1 MHRHDDSTH
10 EQDSVLLMILSI
22 IFPDVASG
30 KLGKI
35 RVLPIKGSGARLVST
50 AILENAEKVLYSR
63 QCLFI

>member
-1 MHRHDDSTH
+1 MHRHDDST
-10 EQDSVLLMILSI
+10 QAQGSVLLMILL
-22 IFPDVASG
+22 FPDLASE

-63 QCLFI
+63 

>member
-10 EQDSVLLMILSI
+10 EQDSVLLMILSM
-22 IFPDVASG
+22 FPDVASG

-63 QCLFI
+63 

>member
-1 MHRHDDSTH
+1 MHRHDDST
-10 EQDSVLLMILSI
+10 QAQGSVLLMILL
-22 IFPDVASG
+22 FPDLASG

-63 QCLFI
+63 